1 MRYYVNTRLLGNIK
15 NSPPR
20 APPPLDLV
28 VVVVEK
34 ALEDHD
40 TDPKDQISDHI
51 PPQAPQW
58 EPTWHYYNTC

>member
-1 MRYYVNTRLLGNIK
+1 MATFSEFHFLT
-15 NSPPR
+15 SCTSSS
-20 APPPLDLV
+20 LDLV

-40 TDPKDQISDHI
+40 PDPKDQISDHI